1 MAIDVGK
8 HKKKV
13 TDNKPSIN
21 LVPFIDILFTIM
33 IFLVVTSNFSATDV
47 QTDDSD
53 IVDDAS
59 GKPNVT
65 DVSGDAEYYVMPV
78 ANLHKVTVNGQD
90 RSDAIAGSAV
100 GVQARVIEIIKKRC
114 AYGRIVDRGRNTI
127 SCRYIACVQDLV
139 YAKSSTRDHHCFF

>member
-1 MAIDVGK
+1 MAIDVRNY
-8 HKKKV
+8 KKKV
-13 TDNKPSIN
+13 LDQKPSIN

-47 QTDDSD
+47 QADAADDVED
-53 IVDDAS
+53 GG

-90 RSDAIAGSAV
+90 RSDAIAGGAV
-100 GVQARVIEIIKKRC
+100 GVQARVIDEGQVTIKPGEIVITTPP
-114 AYGRIVDRGRNTI
+114 GVSVDM
-127 SCRYIACVQDLV
+127 AVQRPEV
-139 YAKSSTRDHHCFF
+139 

>member
-1 MAIDVGK
+1 MAIDVKK

-13 TDNKPSIN
+13 LDQKPSIN

-33 IFLVVTSNFSATDV
+33 IFLVVTSNFSADV
-47 QTDDSD
+47 QTDAST
-53 IVDDAS
+53 VADDAS

-65 DVSGDAEYYVMPV
+65 DVSGDAQYYVMPV

-100 GVQARVIEIIKKRC
+100 GVQAKVIDGGQIQIKPGEIIITTPP
-114 AYGRIVDRGRNTI
+114 GV
-127 SCRYIACVQDLV
+127 SVQDAV
-139 YAKSSTRDHHCFF
+139 QRPNI

>member
-1 MAIDVGK
+1 MAIDVK
-8 HKKKV
+8 SYKKKV
-13 TDNKPSIN
+13 LDQKPSIN

-47 QTDDSD
+47 QTDDASV
-53 IVDDAS
+53 VDDAS

-90 RSDAIAGSAV
+90 RSDAIVGSAV
-100 GVQARVIEIIKKRC
+100 GVQARVIDEGQVIIKP
-114 AYGRIVDRGRNTI
+114 GEIVIEAPPGI
-127 SCRYIACVQDLV
+127 SIDQAVQRPEL
-139 YAKSSTRDHHCFF
+139 

>member
-1 MAIDVGK
+1 MAIDVRK
-8 HKKKV
+8 HKKKFL
-13 TDNKPSIN
+13 DQKPSIN

-47 QTDDSD
+47 QADAADD
-53 IVDDAS
+53 VDQGS

-65 DVSGDAEYYVMPV
+65 DVSGDQEYYVVPV

-100 GVQARVIEIIKKRC
+100 GVQARVIDEGQVIIKP
-114 AYGRIVDRGRNTI
+114 GEIVIETPPGI
-127 SCRYIACVQDLV
+127 SVDQAVQRPEV
-139 YAKSSTRDHHCFF
+139 

>member
-1 MAIDVGK
+1 MAIDVRK
-8 HKKKV
+8 HKKKFL
-13 TDNKPSIN
+13 DQKPSIN

-47 QTDDSD
+47 QADTADDLD
-53 IVDDAS
+53 QGT

-65 DVSGDAEYYVMPV
+65 DVSGDQEYYVVPV

-100 GVQARVIEIIKKRC
+100 GVQAKVIDEGQVIIKPGEIVIETPPGIS
-114 AYGRIVDRGRNTI
+114 VDQ
-127 SCRYIACVQDLV
+127 AVQRPEV
-139 YAKSSTRDHHCFF
+139 

>member
-1 MAIDVGK
+1 VIRLAIDVGK

-13 TDNKPSIN
+13 LDNKPSIN

-47 QTDDSD
+47 QMDDAD
-53 IVDDAS
+53 VVEDAS

-100 GVQARVIEIIKKRC
+100 GVQAMVIDEGQITIKPGEIDIKTP
-114 AYGRIVDRGRNTI
+114 AGI
-127 SCRYIACVQDLV
+127 SPDKAVQRPEV
-139 YAKSSTRDHHCFF
+139 

>member
-1 MAIDVGK
+1 MAIDVKK
-8 HKKKV
+8 HKKKFL
-13 TDNKPSIN
+13 DQKPSIN

-47 QTDDSD
+47 QADTAED
-53 IVDDAS
+53 IEDTG

-65 DVSGDAEYYVMPV
+65 DVSGDQEYYVMPV

-100 GVQARVIEIIKKRC
+100 GVQANVIDQGQVVIKPGEIVITTPPGVPADK
-114 AYGRIVDRGRNTI
+114 A
-127 SCRYIACVQDLV
+127 VQRPEL
-139 YAKSSTRDHHCFF
+139 

>member
-1 MAIDVGK
+1 MAIDVK
-8 HKKKV
+8 RYKKKV
-13 TDNKPSIN
+13 LDQKPSIN

-47 QTDDSD
+47 QADDSD
-53 IVDDAS
+53 VVDDAT

-65 DVSGDAEYYVMPV
+65 DISGDQEYYVVPV

-100 GVQARVIEIIKKRC
+100 GVQAQVMDNGQIKIKPGEIEITTPPGSSPEK
-114 AYGRIVDRGRNTI
+114 A
-127 SCRYIACVQDLV
+127 VQRPEL
-139 YAKSSTRDHHCFF
+139 

>member
-1 MAIDVGK
+1 MAIDIGR

-13 TDNKPSIN
+13 SSTKPSIN
-21 LVPFIDILFTIM
+21 LVPFIDILFTIL

-47 QTDDSD
+47 QTDDAD
-53 IVDDAS
+53 VVEDAS

-90 RSDAIAGSAV
+90 RSDAIGGSAV
-100 GVQARVIEIIKKRC
+100 GVLASVIDEGQITIKPGEIDITTPP
-114 AYGRIVDRGRNTI
+114 GI
-127 SCRYIACVQDLV
+127 SPEKAVQRPNV
-139 YAKSSTRDHHCFF
+139 

>member
-1 MAIDVGK
+1 MSIDVK
-8 HKKKV
+8 SYKKRFL
-13 TDNKPSIN
+13 DNQKPNIN

-53 IVDDAS
+53 VASDAT

-65 DVSGDAEYYVMPV
+65 DVSGDQEYYIVPV

-90 RSDAIAGSAV
+90 RSDAISGGAV
-100 GVQARVIEIIKKRC
+100 GVQAKVIDQGQVSIRPGEIVITTPP
-114 AYGRIVDRGRNTI
+114 DI
-127 SCRYIACVQDLV
+127 SVQQAVQRPEL
-139 YAKSSTRDHHCFF
+139 

>member
-1 MAIDVGK
+1 MAIDVRK

-13 TDNKPSIN
+13 IDQKPSIN

-53 IVDDAS
+53 VASDAT

-65 DVSGDAEYYVMPV
+65 DVSGDQEYYIMPV
-78 ANLHKVTVNGQD
+78 ANLHKVTVNGVD
-90 RSDAIAGSAV
+90 KSNLISGSAI
-100 GVQARVIEIIKKRC
+100 GVQARVIDEGQIVIKPGEIIITTP
-114 AYGRIVDRGRNTI
+114 AGI
-127 SCRYIACVQDLV
+127 SPDKAVQ
-139 YAKSSTRDHHCFF
+139 RPNG

>member
-1 MAIDVGK
+1 MAIDVKK

-13 TDNKPSIN
+13 LDQKPSIN

-47 QTDDSD
+47 QADTADD
-53 IVDDAS
+53 IEDAG

-65 DVSGDAEYYVMPV
+65 DVSGDQEYYVMPV

-100 GVQARVIEIIKKRC
+100 GVQANVIDQGQVVIKPGEIVITTPP
-114 AYGRIVDRGRNTI
+114 GVPVDK
-127 SCRYIACVQDLV
+127 AVQRPEL
-139 YAKSSTRDHHCFF
+139 

>member
-13 TDNKPSIN
+13 SDSKPSIN

-47 QTDDSD
+47 QMDDTDV
-53 IVDDAS
+53 VDDAS

-65 DVSGDAEYYVMPV
+65 DISGEAEYYVMPV

-100 GVQARVIEIIKKRC
+100 GVLATVIDEGQITIKPGEIIITTP
-114 AYGRIVDRGRNTI
+114 AGV
-127 SCRYIACVQDLV
+127 SVEQAVQRPEL
-139 YAKSSTRDHHCFF
+139 